1 MIPRQKLG
9 EDSARRQDQPGG
21 SFVSDKALAVGWLP
35 QKNRRLAHC
44 RSHKTQAHFKPNQLM
59 TKRSPNQLRT
69 NLNFNRTADGRA

>member
-35 QKNRRLAHC
+35 QKKPAASALPL
-44 RSHKTQAHFKPNQLM
+44 TQDTGTLQTEPTDDKAQP
-59 TKRSPNQLRT
+59 
-69 NLNFNRTADGRA
+69 